1 MILTKKNQRGAT
13 MMETLGVLAIF
24 VMLGAG
30 AISLI
35 GNIWD
40 LFKQSMV
47 VNEARDLQKAI
58 SDSYRAEGNYYK
70 LFHDEDNEWSPSGSN
85 VEAASKPLCVEKIA
99 PFQMCSGNKLH
110 HRLGGRVVVSP
121 VIDGESQNC
130 EKCEKYMLS
139 FEGLTKRA
147 CVALAQINWYTQKKS
162 DIFQMRINCNSE
174 GCDHSTTICL
184 PGNKDESCSE
194 DKNIYNFSRNDAT
207 AACNAD
213 GNKNQIDW
221 IFF

>member
-1 MILTKKNQRGAT
+1 MILTKNNQKGST
-13 MMETLGVLAIF
+13 MMETLGVLSIF

-35 GNIWD
+35 GNIWN

-70 LFHDEDNEWSPSGSN
+70 LFHDKDNEWSSSN
-85 VEAASKPLCVEKIA
+85 EEAASKPLCVEKIA
-99 PFQMCSGNKLH
+99 PFQMCSDNKLR
-110 HRLGGRVVVSP
+110 HRLGGKVYVSP
-121 VIDGESQNC
+121 VLVDEESDNC
-130 EKCEKYMLS
+130 VKCEKYMLTFTS
-139 FEGLTKRA
+139 LTKKA

-162 DIFQMRINCNSE
+162 DIYQMRINYESE
-174 GCDHSTTICL
+174 GEGLVVCL
-184 PGNKDESCSE
+184 PGNNDDSCSE
-194 DKNIYNFSRNDAT
+194 DKNIYNFSRNDAMG
-207 AACNAD
+207 ACNKS
-213 GNKNQIDW
+213 GNDNQIDW